1 MLFPLLDGNKEQ
13 QESEVLDQASD
24 DDDAVTTTDKVRP
37 QSRAARLPVQLA
49 LSKIA
54 KPAFNQYLAKCCSS
68 YWMAIR
74 NNKNLRYWIK
84 QSDDDD
90 AVTTTDKVT
99 TAVQGNSPVQLA
111 LSKIAK
117 PAFNQ

>member
-1 MLFPLLDGNKEQ
+1 MP
-13 QESEVLDQASD
+13 
-24 DDDAVTTTDKVRP
+24 VR
-37 QSRAARLPVQLA
+37 LA
-49 LSKIA
+49 LNKRIA
-54 KPAFNQYLAKCCSS
+54 KPAFNLYLAKCCSS

-99 TAVQGNSPVQLA
+99 TAVQGNSPVQFA